1 METREINGV
10 KTIFV
15 PAKAKDVDLSILNKF
30 KIKEKRIG
38 LVSAIQYIDYLEEVK
53 DILEKKKYK
62 VEIAGQMVGCNS
74 SKAIK
79 LKNKVDCFVF
89 FGSGEFHPLELV
101 TTTGI
106 KEIYIVNPVSNTISK
121 FSKEELNKLE
131 LKKQALIKK
140 YILADKIGIL
150 VSTKPGQNAL
160 KTALKFA
167 KTCGKESYV
176 FIANEIDLNSL
187 ENFNDIKI
195 WVNTACPR
203 IEANNI
209 ISLKEVMGNSLVN
222 YHTY

>member
-1 METREINGV
+1 MEIKEIQGV
-10 KTIFV
+10 KTIFI
-15 PAKAKDVDLSILNKF
+15 PAKVKDIDLSILKKL

-38 LVSAIQYIDYLEEVK
+38 LVSAVQYVDYLEEVK
-53 DILEKKKYK
+53 KILEKNNYK

-79 LKNKVDCFVF
+79 LKDKVDCFVF

-101 TTTGI
+101 NTTGI
-106 KEIYIVNPVSNTISK
+106 KKIYIVNPVSKTVSK
-121 FSKEELNKLE
+121 FSEEELDKLT
-131 LKKQALIKK
+131 KKRQALIKK
-140 YILADKIGIL
+140 YLMADRIGVL

-160 KTALKFA
+160 KAALKFA
-167 KTCGKESYV
+167 KTCGKEAYV
-176 FIANEIDLNSL
+176 FMADEIDINGL

-203 IEANNI
+203 IESNNI
-209 ISLKEVMGNSLVN
+209 ISLKDVMGNSLVN